1 MTKAIFPI
9 NAEQHTELGDHHRM
23 RTKVQVS
30 DTGRLDAEVR
40 TWTAKKTQ
48 GFRGQ
53 VVVFLLDQAG
63 NILWNT
69 QDNHRYGIDAAGPF
83 KDENSRTDRFTET
96 IPSSVLKDVRKIY
109 IYHRRDPKPI
119 GEILDDISTIVD
131 QVNKTYKI
139 IKNTELAQDIAVA
152 VA

>member
-1 MTKAIFPI
+1 MAKIIFPI
-9 NAEQHTELGDHHRM
+9 SAEQHAELGDHHRM
-23 RTKVQVS
+23 RTKVKVS

-40 TWTAKKTQ
+40 TWTAKKSK
-48 GFRGQ
+48 GFHGQ

-63 NILWNT
+63 NVLWNT
-69 QDNHRYGIDAAGPF
+69 QDKHRYGINGAGPF
-83 KDENSRTDRFTET
+83 DSENVRNDNFTET
-96 IPSSVLKDVRKIY
+96 IPASVLKDVRKIY

-119 GEILDDISTIVD
+119 GEILGDIATIVD
-131 QVNKTYKI
+131 KVNNTYKV